1 MHAACASSSVG
12 RMRARG
18 ECASRRTWNSSP
30 WYSPCPPCIARRTRA
45 PSTARSSSARRM
57 RRQRRP
63 GPARQAPR
71 TAERPASAGRQRA
84 RSAGPARSRRRRTTW
99 TWHFVKKVPMKPPI
113 CLSML
118 PHALPPLLH
127 TALQPGSKLPISET
141 TVFFSLSLWA
151 RFVGVGSFKKASK
164 PEQVESGRWRY
175 RQVRVRAERTPQGMR
190 PPVPA
195 GAPPVCCCSV
205 APRACGVVLPACTRP
220 ASPGPTASSAQAA
233 AAGRGVT
240 RAAERAGCVRR
251 PLRDAHPW
259 RCRSLAR

>member
-1 MHAACASSSVG
+1 
-12 RMRARG
+12 
-18 ECASRRTWNSSP
+18 
-30 WYSPCPPCIARRTRA
+30 
-45 PSTARSSSARRM
+45 
-57 RRQRRP
+57 
-63 GPARQAPR
+63 
-71 TAERPASAGRQRA
+71 
-84 RSAGPARSRRRRTTW
+84 
-99 TWHFVKKVPMKPPI
+99 MKPPI

-164 PEQVESGRWRY
+164 PEDCGEWTLAVQAGER
-175 RQVRVRAERTPQGMR
+175 RAERTLQGMR